1 MSLFR
6 AVCQGSANFDTNRK
20 HNFKKLRDPKNNG
33 IPYTLMI
40 DSQGIQLLKRKDAKK
55 KKRKDAPYEG
65 KHCFIFQTLM
75 T

>member
-1 MSLFR
+1 MTSPMSLFR

-40 DSQGIQLLKRKDAKK
+40 DSQGIQLLKRKDA
-55 KKRKDAPYEG
+55 PYEG